1 MLIDKHKLIKE
12 NHKAGCICKGIKL
25 GKIMEAIN
33 NGARSFKKISEMT
46 GIGNGSC
53 KSKRCGEKVREL
65 LGK

>member
-1 MLIDKHKLIKE
+1 MLIDKHKLIKA
-12 NHKAGCICKGIKL
+12 NLKAGCICKGIKL

-33 NGARSFKKISEMT
+33 NGARSFQKISEMT